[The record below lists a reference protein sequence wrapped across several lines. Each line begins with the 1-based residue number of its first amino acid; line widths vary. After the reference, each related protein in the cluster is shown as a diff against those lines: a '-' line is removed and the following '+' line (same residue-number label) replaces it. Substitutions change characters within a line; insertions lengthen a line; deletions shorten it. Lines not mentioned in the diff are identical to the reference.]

1 MLLRPRPRLLA
12 ARPFAAR
19 LGAAALGVAGVAE
32 VDPELPRDRAHFLHL
47 VGEDEADPGAGPPG
61 AAGAADP
68 VDVGGPVL
76 GRVVVDDSDHVG
88 DVDAAGG
95 DVGGDQRPHFTA
107 LEAGE
112 RRLALAL

>member
-12 ARPFAAR
+12 ARLFAAR
-19 LGAAALGVAGVAE
+19 LGAAALGVAAAAE

-68 VDVGGPVL
+68 VDVGGPIL
-76 GRVVVDDSDHVG
+76 GRVGVDDPDH
-88 DVDAAGG
+88 
-95 DVGGDQRPHFTA
+95 RPHLDATGGGGGCGQGPY
-107 LEAGE
+107 LSRAG
-112 RRLALAL
+112 A